1 MAIEIDKRTM
11 KMSLIIGDTG
21 TFAFNLTSNND
32 FSLQE
37 GDKVVFTMKKSK
49 EDDDPIIQKT
59 ITEFEDGYVIVPIL
73 PEDTINLEKAS
84 YVYDIKL
91 IRNDGNV
98 DTLLPNNRESAPFVL
113 KKGVK
118 DAND

>member
-1 MAIEIDKRTM
+1 MVEWIKHGYTRGKALKRIT
-11 KMSLIIGDTG
+11 SLIRRAVENYDMI
-21 TFAFNLTSNND
+21 
-32 FSLQE
+32 QE

-59 ITEFEDGYVIVPIL
+59 ITEFEEGYVIVPIL

-91 IRNDGNV
+91 MRNDGNV
-98 DTLLPNNRESAPFVL
+98 DTLLPNNRESAPFLL
-113 KKGVK
+113 KKGVR